1 MGACGVYVFVY
12 IRTCLHVHVCV
23 CMCIIIV
30 CNKYYS
36 NIIIYIVGLQI
47 LLVGEEEVEQMN
59 PSLQNKWSLLVE
71 LSVIRDLGM
80 QAPPA
85 KKCFLMS
92 TTQN

>member
-1 MGACGVYVFVY
+1 MGACGLYVCVY
-12 IRTCLHVHVCV
+12 IRTCLHVHVRV

-30 CNKYYS
+30 CNKYFS
-36 NIIIYIVGLQI
+36 NIIIYIAGLQI

-80 QAPPA
+80 QAPPTR
-85 KKCFLMS
+85 KGFLMS